1 MAQLR
6 KPIPQPSLL
15 RQLNERAIFETLL
28 RTGSASRS
36 DLIRALGVS
45 APTVHK
51 AVASLLEAGLVEEI
65 GFDTSKN
72 LGRPGKVYRVASRS
86 VQVLGIALDPR
97 QTSVVSAGLNGTIDT
112 ASAIQF
118 KTPTS
123 YPTLISSLEQH
134 VKSLATGSTQTIGIG
149 ISTPGELDFENQR
162 ILLSPNLHLTDGKSL
177 SADLRERTGIN
188 AVMYHE
194 TTGTCL
200 AEWSHGAAKGLQH
213 FVMIGVYE
221 GFGTSIVADGR
232 VLHGR
237 DGMAGE
243 LGHITVD
250 LHGEQCGCG
259 NRGCIE
265 TLATDQAFARRVN
278 RRIGGEKS
286 IEQIIDEVRR
296 GELDVRQELD
306 ETLEYLAVGAAAA
319 INVFNPQA
327 ILLCSRMFD
336 ADTDGWERLCE
347 MIRKRGL
354 KPLTENCALLRAA
367 GDTRSGA
374 IASIIHHITGSIG
387 PAL

>member
-6 KPIPQPSLL
+6 KLSPQPSLL

-28 RTGSASRS
+28 RSGSASRS
-36 DLIRALGVS
+36 DLIRTLGVS

-51 AVASLLEAGLVEEI
+51 AVASLLEAGLVEEV
-65 GFDTSKN
+65 GFDTTKN

-97 QTSVVSAGLNGTIDT
+97 QTSVVSAGLDGTID
-112 ASAIQF
+112 SSSCIQF
-118 KTPTS
+118 RTPNNYAS
-123 YPTLISSLEQH
+123 LISSLERH
-134 VKSLATGSTQTIGIG
+134 VRSLATGTVQTIGIG
-149 ISTPGELDFENQR
+149 ISTPGELDFANQR
-162 ILLSPNLHLTDGKSL
+162 ILLSPNLHITDGKSL

-200 AEWSHGAAKGLQH
+200 SEWSHGAARGLQH

-232 VLHGR
+232 LLHGR

-250 LHGEQCGCG
+250 IHGQQCGCG

-265 TLATDQAFARRVN
+265 TVATDQAFAKRVSQ
-278 RRIGGEKS
+278 RVGEPKS
-286 IEQIIDEVRR
+286 IEQIIDEASRGILNVRR
-296 GELDVRQELD
+296 ELN
-306 ETLEYLAVGAAAA
+306 ETFDYLAIGAAAA

-327 ILLCSRMFD
+327 VLLCSRMFD
-336 ADTDGWERLCE
+336 ADPDGFDRLRD
-347 MIRKRGL
+347 MIRARTL
-354 KPLTENCALLRAA
+354 RPMAENCSIVRAQ
-367 GDTRSGA
+367 GDTRLGA
-374 IASIIHHITGSIG
+374 VASIIHHITGSIG
-387 PAL
+387 PSL

>member
-6 KPIPQPSLL
+6 KPSPQPSLL

-36 DLIRALGVS
+36 DLIKSLGVS

-51 AVASLLEAGLVEEI
+51 AVASLIEAGLVEEV

-97 QTSVVSAGLNGTIDT
+97 QTSVVCAGLDGAIDPSST
-112 ASAIQF
+112 IQF
-118 KTPTS
+118 KTPNNYAS
-123 YPTLISSLEQH
+123 LISSLERH
-134 VKSLATGSTQTIGIG
+134 VKSLATGSVQTIGIG

-162 ILLSPNLHLTDGKSL
+162 ILLSPNLHITDGKSL

-200 AEWSHGAAKGLQH
+200 AEWSRGAAKGLQH

-232 VLHGR
+232 LLHGR

-250 LHGEQCGCG
+250 MHGEQCGCG

-265 TLATDQAFARRVN
+265 TVATDQAFARRVS
-278 RRIGGEKS
+278 RRVGEQKS
-286 IEQIIDEVRR
+286 IEQIIDDARS
-296 GELDVRQELD
+296 GSLDVQREVD
-306 ETLEYLAVGAAAA
+306 ETFDYLAIGAAAA

-327 ILLCSRMFD
+327 VLLCSRMFD
-336 ADTDGWERLCE
+336 ADPQGWERLCDR
-347 MIRKRGL
+347 IRMRTL
-354 KPLTENCALLRAA
+354 KPLAENCALLRAA
-367 GDTRSGA
+367 GDTRAGA